1 MERAKKRTVRLLSC
15 DLTVPRDITSNLL
28 DHSLAWLWLCYYDG
42 SEDERKIVDFGVL
55 KVKPERGMYDF
66 GLDEDV
72 PGDWLVWT
80 ETEHL
85 KEPPVDK
92 AISVIH
98 DLRVLH
104 SLGVRGYFIIN
115 EVGTMTFEKWQL
127 SDHSIHT
134 HTREVTFEGDPDE
147 VTPVT

>member
-1 MERAKKRTVRLLSC
+1 MARAKKRTVRLLDC
-15 DLTVPRDITSNLL
+15 NLTVQGDITSDLL
-28 DHSLAWLWLCYYDG
+28 DYSLAWLWLCYYDG
-42 SEDERKIVDFGVL
+42 SEDERKVVDFGVL
-55 KVKPERGMYDF
+55 KVKPA
-66 GLDEDV
+66 
-72 PGDWLVWT
+72 GDWLVWI

-115 EVGTMTFEKWQL
+115 EVGTMTIEKWEIN
-127 SDHSIHT
+127 DHFIHT
-134 HTREVTFEGDPDE
+134 HTREVTFDGDPDE